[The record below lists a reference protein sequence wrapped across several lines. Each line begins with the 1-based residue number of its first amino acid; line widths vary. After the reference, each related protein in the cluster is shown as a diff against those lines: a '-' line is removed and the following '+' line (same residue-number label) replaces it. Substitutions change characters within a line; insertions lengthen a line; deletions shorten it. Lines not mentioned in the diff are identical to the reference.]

1 MDSGSDFIF
10 HRKIGRTY
18 PVAAGGSGA
27 EIVGEDGRQYL
38 DAAGGVFVAIVGHG
52 VSEIAEA
59 ISEQLRSLNFA
70 YTGDFTTSAEQ
81 RLAEKLIAIAPPGFA
96 KVWLT
101 TSGSTAN
108 EAALKLARQYH
119 HLRGASQKSKIVS
132 RWHSYHGSTMGA
144 LSMSGAVPRRQ
155 LYTPYLIDFPHVA
168 APNCYRC
175 PLGRSPADCDTA
187 CAEEIGATMRLHGAD
202 YISAF
207 IVEPV
212 AGGPLGALPTTPAYL
227 QAARRFCDENDAL
240 LIVDEVVSGVG
251 RTGDWFGVQESGV
264 VPDIITLGKGLGG
277 GYTPIG
283 AVLVHERV
291 HAAFESS
298 GTPFLHG
305 ESFTGHSTMAAA
317 GYATLSY
324 IERHGLLGRVREM
337 GERLAGRMQELSN
350 LPIVGDVRGRGLL
363 QGIELVRDRRS
374 NAPFARAAQVAE
386 RVVAAAAERGV
397 LLLAGNAGV
406 DGVDGDTVV
415 VAPPYI
421 VSAEQVDR
429 IVDTLS
435 DALRTVPADSEA

>member
-1 MDSGSDFIF
+1 M
-10 HRKIGRTY
+10 
-18 PVAAGGSGA
+18 
-27 EIVGEDGRQYL
+27 
-38 DAAGGVFVAIVGHG
+38 
-52 VSEIAEA
+52 
-59 ISEQLRSLNFA
+59 
-70 YTGDFTTSAEQ
+70 
-81 RLAEKLIAIAPPGFA
+81 
-96 KVWLT
+96 
-101 TSGSTAN
+101 
-108 EAALKLARQYH
+108 
-119 HLRGASQKSKIVS
+119 
-132 RWHSYHGSTMGA
+132 
-144 LSMSGAVPRRQ
+144 
-155 LYTPYLIDFPHVA
+155 
-168 APNCYRC
+168 
-175 PLGRSPADCDTA
+175 
-187 CAEEIGATMRLHGAD
+187 
-202 YISAF
+202 
-207 IVEPV
+207 
-212 AGGPLGALPTTPAYL
+212 
-227 QAARRFCDENDAL
+227 
-240 LIVDEVVSGVG
+240 VSGVG